1 MIFFYDLIDFE
12 VIEMDNS
19 LISWPDTIRKARK
32 RAGLTQKQLAEKMGV
47 TISFV
52 SQYENGYRTPKPE
65 TLEKFSAALDIAI
78 FDFEKDKC
86 YWNPSKNISKYEE
99 LRLIDSF
106 RGLNDIGKAE
116 ALKRVQEL
124 TEIDRYKFK

>member
-1 MIFFYDLIDFE
+1 MDDALIGLPE
-12 VIEMDNS
+12 ALRE
-19 LISWPDTIRKARK
+19 ARK

-78 FDFEKDKC
+78 FDFKEDKC

-99 LRLIDSF
+99 LKLIDSF
-106 RGLNDIGKAE
+106 RKLNSTGKKE

-124 TEIDRYKFK
+124 AEIDRYKFK

>member
-1 MIFFYDLIDFE
+1 MN
-12 VIEMDNS
+12 NS
-19 LISWPDTIRKARK
+19 FIGLSNVLREARK

-65 TLEKFSAALDIAI
+65 TLEKFSSALGTVI
-78 FDFEKDKC
+78 FNSEENNI
-86 YWNPSKNISKYEE
+86 YQNPSKNIPEHEE
-99 LRLIDSF
+99 LALIDNF
-106 RGLNDIGKAE
+106 RKLNATGKQE

-124 TEIDRYKFK
+124 TEIERYKFK